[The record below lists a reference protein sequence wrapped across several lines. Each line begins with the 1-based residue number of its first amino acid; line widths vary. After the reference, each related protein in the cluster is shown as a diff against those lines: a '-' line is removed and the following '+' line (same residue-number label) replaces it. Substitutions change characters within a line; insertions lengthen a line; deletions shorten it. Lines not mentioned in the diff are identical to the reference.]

1 MQSDLNLLIV
11 LDALLEEGS
20 VGGAA
25 DRLHLSSP
33 AVSRA
38 LGRIRRTTGDQILV
52 RTGRTM
58 TPTPH
63 ALRVQAQVHA
73 LVAQAEAVLGPDAE
87 LDMANLERTFSIRC
101 HDIIA
106 TAVGPA
112 LVQSI
117 RTEAPH
123 VSLRILAE
131 YSTDTADLRRGQI
144 DLEIGATTPADTDVR
159 SEQIGEDRL
168 VVAMRPD
175 HPCAQRRLT
184 LRRWAEADHVSI
196 SRRGRLGDRVDDLLA
211 EYGLTRRVVA
221 TAPTGTAALAMVA
234 SGQLVTLVPRSTSQ
248 TMLEALGLTSTD
260 PPLDL
265 PPSPVILA
273 WHRRYDDDRAHRWL
287 RHTIA
292 SALHQVTDAG

>member
-1 MQSDLNLLIV
+1 MQWDLNLLIV

-38 LGRIRRTTGDQILV
+38 LGRIRGVTGDQILV

-58 TPTPH
+58 TPTPY

-73 LVAQAEAVLGPDAE
+73 LVAQAEAVLGPDSG
-87 LDMANLERTFSIRC
+87 LDIANLGRTFSIRC
-101 HDIIA
+101 HDTIA
-106 TAVGPA
+106 TAVGPL

-117 RTEAPH
+117 RAEAPH

-131 YSTDTADLRRGQI
+131 HSTDTADLRRGQI
-144 DLEIGATTPADTDVR
+144 DLEIGATTPTDSDVS

-175 HPCAQRRLT
+175 HPCATRRLT
-184 LRRWAEADHVSI
+184 LRRWAGADHVSI
-196 SRRGRLGDRVDDLLA
+196 SRRGRLSDLVDDLLA
-211 EYGLTRRVVA
+211 EHGLTRRVVA
-221 TAPTGTAALAMVA
+221 TAPTGTAALAIVA
-234 SGQLVTLVPRSTSQ
+234 SGQLVTLVPRRTSE
-248 TMLEALGLTSTD
+248 TMLKALGLTSTD
-260 PPLDL
+260 APLDL

-273 WHRRYDDDRAHRWL
+273 WHRRYDDDRAHIWL
-287 RHTIA
+287 RHIIT
-292 SALHQVTDAG
+292 SALQQVTDAG

>member
-1 MQSDLNLLIV
+1 MQSDLNLLVV

-20 VGGAA
+20 VGAAA

-38 LGRIRRTTGDQILV
+38 LGRIRRATGDQILV

-58 TPTPH
+58 TPTPY

-73 LVAQAEAVLGPDAE
+73 IVAQAEAVLSPDSE

-101 HDIIA
+101 HDTIA

-117 RTEAPH
+117 RTAAPH

-144 DLEIGATTPADTDVR
+144 DLEIGATIPTDSDVR

-175 HPCAQRRLT
+175 HRCATRRLT
-184 LRRWAEADHVSI
+184 VRRWAEADHVSI
-196 SRRGRLGDRVDDLLA
+196 SRRGRLGDLVDDLLA
-211 EYGLTRRVVA
+211 EHGLTRRVVA
-221 TAPTGTAALAMVA
+221 TAPTATAALAMVA
-234 SGQLVTLVPRSTSQ
+234 SGQLVTLVPRRTSR
-248 TMLEALGLTSTD
+248 TILEALGLTSTNA
-260 PPLDL
+260 PIDL
-265 PPSPVILA
+265 PPSPIILA
-273 WHRRYDDDRAHRWL
+273 WHRRYDDDRAHIWL
-287 RHTIA
+287 RHSIT
-292 SALHQVTDAG
+292 SAIQQVTEAA